1 MKAEHSNVPLNIPS
15 TRNLIR
21 ATAIAVAVAAVV
33 LVTVVLPAEY
43 GLDPLGTGKVLGL
56 TVLTDPVAAPPPV
69 VGDGEVKLIPVQ
81 NGPAALYPSEFR
93 VDSRRLVLGPY
104 EYIEF
109 KYRLEQGATMLFSWK
124 ASGDVA
130 HDFHGD
136 ADGAPAD
143 ASQSYDKQTRR
154 SADGTFIAPFSGIH
168 GWFWE
173 NPGGEEMA
181 IALTAA
187 GFFTTAYEF
196 HSDRTRRQHEVGRL
210 DRIAVAPNQKEFIQ

>member
-1 MKAEHSNVPLNIPS
+1 MKAEPSNVPLNIPS
-15 TRNLIR
+15 TRSLMR
-21 ATAIAVAVAAVV
+21 ATAIAAAVAATV

-43 GLDPLGTGKVLGL
+43 GLDPLGTGKLLGL
-56 TVLTDPVAAPPPV
+56 TVLTDPVMAPPALP
-69 VGDGEVKLIPVQ
+69 GGEAKLVPVQ
-81 NGPAALYPSEFR
+81 NGPTALYPGEFR

-154 SADGTFIAPFSGIH
+154 SADGSFIAPFSGIH

-173 NPGGEEMA
+173 NPGGEEMT

-187 GFFTTAYEF
+187 GFFTTAHEF
-196 HSDRTRRQHEVGRL
+196 HSDRTRRQHEVGGL
-210 DRIAVAPNQKEFIQ
+210 DRIAIAPDQKEIIQ